1 MSTWNSGTI
10 GPTADGVPERGQT
23 VYVRDTANNQ
33 AGRVGPVRKYEQ
45 LAADPAIPMGFMY
58 GIANG
63 YVTAPGQPNH
73 NSPNAHTKLADGRG
87 VMGRTNP
94 PPSWD
99 AVDGQTRQGF
109 LDGTSGDEI
118 SVTAQPFMHQ
128 SRAGANANP
137 LGPTSGFSAG
147 SERPSTV
154 YQSKIAPPNGGRDHR
169 NVADV

>member
-1 MSTWNSGTI
+1 MSTRNPNTI

-23 VYVRDTANNQ
+23 KYIREISTHG
-33 AGRVGPVRKYEQ
+33 AGTIGPARKYEQ
-45 LAADPAIPMGFMY
+45 LAADPVIPMGFMY

-73 NSPNAHTKLADGRG
+73 NSPDVHTKIADGRG

-118 SVTAQPFMHQ
+118 SVAAQPFMH
-128 SRAGANANP
+128 RPRPGANADP
-137 LGPTSGFSAG
+137 VSPTFGFNAG
-147 SERPSTV
+147 SRPNTR
-154 YQSKIAPPNGGRDHR
+154 YASKIAPPNGGRDHR